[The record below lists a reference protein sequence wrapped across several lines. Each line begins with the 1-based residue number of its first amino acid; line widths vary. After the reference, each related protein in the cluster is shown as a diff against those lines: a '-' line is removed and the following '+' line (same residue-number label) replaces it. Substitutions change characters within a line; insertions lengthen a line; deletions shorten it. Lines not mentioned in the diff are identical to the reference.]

1 MLQADFGS
9 ENTEYGKIHLLLWK
23 TNLHVRGQGKSTW
36 LSCNIIITWRAW
48 NALTRRIWWCVWPWA
63 AVPHMR
69 CHIAL
74 GIFAINPYNT
84 RTHFPT
90 VGLQLN
96 ISKQPVFFT
105 LSQEI
110 LRGLTCSK
118 KWKAF
123 WGWAIWSTSQLP
135 SGFCFYG
142 IPAHVQMITVKIV
155 NVDFFHMISNYW
167 IQVTDPLLNAL
178 NI

>member
-1 MLQADFGS
+1 MYFFFFFCSLKKWIYLIKQCISGVNLLHLSSGAPSRLWLGKYRIWKNTFTAV
-9 ENTEYGKIHLLLWK
+9 ENKFACQRARKIHMTQLQHNNHMKSLKCSHK
-23 TNLHVRGQGKSTW
+23 TNLV
-36 LSCNIIITWRAW
+36 IP
-48 NALTRRIWWCVWPWA
+48 CVWPWA

-118 KWKAF
+118 K
-123 WGWAIWSTSQLP
+123 
-135 SGFCFYG
+135 
-142 IPAHVQMITVKIV
+142 
-155 NVDFFHMISNYW
+155 
-167 IQVTDPLLNAL
+167 
-178 NI
+178 